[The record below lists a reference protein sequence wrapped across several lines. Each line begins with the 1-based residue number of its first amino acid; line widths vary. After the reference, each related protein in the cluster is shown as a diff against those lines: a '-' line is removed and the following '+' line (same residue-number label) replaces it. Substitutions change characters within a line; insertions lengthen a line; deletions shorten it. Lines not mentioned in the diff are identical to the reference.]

1 MDDGIDGENYNLK
14 VLGDGTGEVVLNN
27 LVNGVN
33 RFNLTSGSVTHLG
46 KNAVVNVQDYIAD
59 NATLWLDMAVDR
71 ESENV
76 QNGLINV
83 AQDVQGNTTVIV
95 NAEIRIHTRGH

>member
-14 VLGDGTGEVVLNN
+14 VLGDGTGEVMLNN

-46 KNAVVNVQDYIAD
+46 KMP
-59 NATLWLDMAVDR
+59 LSMC
-71 ESENV
+71 
-76 QNGLINV
+76 
-83 AQDVQGNTTVIV
+83 
-95 NAEIRIHTRGH
+95 RIILPTMQRCGWICPLTGKAKMFKRTD

>member
-1 MDDGIDGENYNLK
+1 M
-14 VLGDGTGEVVLNN
+14 
-27 LVNGVN
+27 
-33 RFNLTSGSVTHLG
+33 
-46 KNAVVNVQDYIAD
+46 QDYIAD
-59 NATLWLDMAVDR
+59 NATLWLDMVVDR

-95 NAEIRIHTRGH
+95 NAENPDTYEGALTAFLNAQNDDLATMSDFNVGRVVGSPYMWDAVRNA